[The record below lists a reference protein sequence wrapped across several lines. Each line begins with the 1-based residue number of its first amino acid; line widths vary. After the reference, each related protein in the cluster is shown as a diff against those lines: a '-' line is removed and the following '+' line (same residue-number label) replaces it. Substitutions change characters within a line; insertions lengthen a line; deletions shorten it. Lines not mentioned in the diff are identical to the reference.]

1 MEAQDSPLHDA
12 IEWFLDSLRG
22 NRGASEHTVE
32 AYRRDL
38 FALSEY
44 LGKVGVEDWQRL
56 DAPTVQ
62 RYQSTLGPPLAPTT
76 AQRRMSSLRSFL
88 KFLKK
93 QGFGPD
99 MDLPDTGGFK
109 KPKALPKALPYEKI
123 EALLN
128 APDLETPD
136 GLRDRAILELIYG
149 AGLRISEAVELS
161 MSQLDFDTGLLRIVG
176 KRGKTRLVP
185 LPGDTVYWLKRYL
198 AEARSQLVKKPIAEV
213 FVSHRGLKLRR
224 TTVGLKLAEY
234 CRAAGISEKVSPH
247 TLRHSYAV
255 HLLKGGADLRA
266 VQELL
271 GHESVATTQVYTQ
284 LDMDEVR
291 RKFAKAHPRA

>member
-1 MEAQDSPLHDA
+1 MEAQVLNEA
-12 IEWFLDSLRG
+12 VEWFLDSLRS

-38 FALSEY
+38 FALAEY
-44 LGKVGVEDWQRL
+44 LSKVGIDDWQKL
-56 DAPTVQ
+56 DPPTVQ

-76 AQRRMSSLRSFL
+76 AQRRMSSMRSFL

-93 QGFGPD
+93 QGFGPP
-99 MDLPDTGGFK
+99 MDLPSTGGFK
-109 KPKALPKALPYEKI
+109 KPKALPKALPFEQI

-128 APDLETPD
+128 APDVSSPE

-149 AGLRISEAVELS
+149 AGLRITEAVDLTIA
-161 MSQLDFDTGLLRIVG
+161 QADFDTGLLRITG

-185 LPGDTVYWLKRYL
+185 LPGDTLHWLKRYL
-198 AEARSQLVKKPIAEV
+198 SEARSQLVKKPMAEV
-213 FVSHRGLKLRR
+213 FVSNRGLKLRR
-224 TTVGLKLAEY
+224 TTIALKLLQY
-234 CRAAGISEKVSPH
+234 CRVAGISEKVSPH

-271 GHESVATTQVYTQ
+271 GHESIATTQVYTH

-291 RKFAKAHPRA
+291 RKFSKAHPRA

>member
-1 MEAQDSPLHDA
+1 METQDSPLHDA
-12 IEWFLDSLRG
+12 IEWFLDSLRS
-22 NRGASEHTVE
+22 NRGASVHTVE

-38 FALSEY
+38 FTLSEY
-44 LGKVGVEDWQRL
+44 LGKLGLEDWQKL
-56 DAPTVQ
+56 DFPTVQ
-62 RYQSTLGPPLAPTT
+62 RYQSTLGPPIAPTT

-93 QGFGPD
+93 QGFGPP
-99 MDLPDTGGFK
+99 MDLPSTGGFK
-109 KPKALPKALPYEKI
+109 KARALPKALPYERV

-128 APDLETPD
+128 APDIETSD

-149 AGLRISEAVELS
+149 AGLRISEAVDLN
-161 MSQLDFDTGLLRIVG
+161 MSQLDFDSGLLRVHG

-185 LPGDTVYWLKRYL
+185 LPGDTVYWLKKYV
-198 AEARSQLVKKPIAEV
+198 AEARPKLLKKPIGEV

-234 CRAAGISEKVSPH
+234 CKLAGISEKVSPH

-271 GHESVATTQVYTQ
+271 GHESVATTQVYTH

-291 RKFAKAHPRA
+291 RKFENAHPRA